1 MIRYEICRLEIW
13 HNNGN
18 NKLPFLPMN
27 ISLQLARPHNPDT
40 AVIAQF
46 KYDGKKR
53 RLGLDVTVPS
63 ERWNKGKQRLKILG
77 SMHVNEVKDC
87 EVLNTLLE
95 AREALIRGIIHELTM
110 DLGKA
115 PSWEE
120 FKAGWTRKLKGR
132 QRASVHHLTFN
143 QWVDEFISNAPQR
156 LNGKGQ
162 QIHPRTIQKYRTVQ
176 VQLDCFAMRC
186 VGRLLTFDD
195 WNRELLASYKR
206 FRAEQGVSINTIAK
220 DVKVL
225 KLWLKEAYV
234 RQLHDNRAHMEAYFN
249 PSQVKTHKV
258 HLTLSDLAILE
269 AVELPKKA
277 RYGQPLTAMETVRD
291 LFLLACWTGVRI
303 SDLKRFPELVKQAW
317 KANGNSCPTTLSFV
331 QAKTNSKVEVPLL
344 DTPQRII
351 NKYKGR
357 LPLAMNEQKMNVTI
371 KKVLTHA
378 GLTRVMELPSTD
390 PYKPKPKKQPLN
402 ELVTL
407 HTARRTF
414 ATNMYSLQ
422 VLSVNELMSLTGHE
436 SESALK
442 AYLNIDRFETSSKA
456 SQKIR
461 KALEQ
466 RAA

>member
-1 MIRYEICRLEIW
+1 
-13 HNNGN
+13 
-18 NKLPFLPMN
+18 MN

-63 ERWNKGKQRLKILG
+63 ERW
-77 SMHVNEVKDC
+77 
-87 EVLNTLLE
+87 
-95 AREALIRGIIHELTM
+95 
-110 DLGKA
+110 
-115 PSWEE
+115 
-120 FKAGWTRKLKGR
+120 
-132 QRASVHHLTFN
+132 
-143 QWVDEFISNAPQR
+143 
-156 LNGKGQ
+156 
-162 QIHPRTIQKYRTVQ
+162 
-176 VQLDCFAMRC
+176 
-186 VGRLLTFDD
+186 
-195 WNRELLASYKR
+195 
-206 FRAEQGVSINTIAK
+206 
-220 DVKVL
+220 
-225 KLWLKEAYV
+225 
-234 RQLHDNRAHMEAYFN
+234 
-249 PSQVKTHKV
+249 
-258 HLTLSDLAILE
+258 
-269 AVELPKKA
+269 
-277 RYGQPLTAMETVRD
+277 
-291 LFLLACWTGVRI
+291 
-303 SDLKRFPELVKQAW
+303 
-317 KANGNSCPTTLSFV
+317 
-331 QAKTNSKVEVPLL
+331 
-344 DTPQRII
+344 